1 MPLLFVFL
9 IVPLI
14 EIALFVTVGGAI
26 GLLGTL
32 VIVIVTALFG
42 STLLRSQGLATL
54 FQLKTAV
61 ITMDDVTQPALH
73 GVLLF
78 AAGLLMLTPGFFT
91 DAVGLALLIPNVRQA
106 LIQWGIDA
114 IAAKV
119 VVQPWFPQ
127 GASSDD
133 IIDGVA
139 HTVKPQDEPE
149 HSPKI
154 KK

>member
-1 MPLLFVFL
+1 MPLLFIFL
-9 IVPLI
+9 MIPLI

-32 VIVIVTALFG
+32 GIVIVTALFG
-42 STLLRSQGLATL
+42 STLLRSQGLAIL

-61 ITMDDVTQPALH
+61 ITRGDVAQPILH
-73 GVLLF
+73 GVLIF

-106 LIQWGIDA
+106 LIQWGIHA
-114 IAAKV
+114 IATKI

-127 GASSDD
+127 GASNDNT
-133 IIDGVA
+133 IDGVA
-139 HTVKPQDEPE
+139 HTVEQQDEPE
-149 HSPKI
+149 YSPQD